1 MTRWRDPSCCRL
13 AEYASGLT
21 RTYCIAHSVGTRFRP
36 LGCKIPDPLEF
47 QAGSPAPS
55 DYRYPFPLLAR
66 QDHRSRYRGAQL
78 HCAVIC
84 QGNKLFRVKGHFRA
98 PTLTA
103 GSISQLRCPDGNAEE
118 HWLAA
123 QREVLNA
130 SLGKFGR
137 VSITEPSAPRK
148 SAKQRNAKSK
158 KSPVAA

>member
-1 MTRWRDPSCCRL
+1 MQDLEQAIRARAYGLWI
-13 AEYASGLT
+13 ESG
-21 RTYCIAHSVGTRFRP
+21 
-36 LGCKIPDPLEF
+36 
-47 QAGSPAPS
+47 
-55 DYRYPFPLLAR
+55 
-66 QDHRSRYRGAQL
+66 
-78 HCAVIC
+78 
-84 QGNKLFRVKGHFRA
+84 
-98 PTLTA
+98 
-103 GSISQLRCPDGNAEE
+103 CPDGNAEE